1 MKNFY
6 DFKINNIKG
15 LSAQEI
21 EFRNKELDLFS
32 KNGFPNKREEAWKF
46 TDLNTILS
54 KNFVNITNDYI
65 SLKEKK
71 FELIKEFDH
80 NYLFILDGK
89 LVSNEFKFEDKNK
102 VLIKE
107 YDYKKQISVSN
118 QNSLSLL
125 NNALATGGY
134 YLEISK
140 DYKFKKPLV
149 VYNHFS
155 ESIKEQI
162 ISYKNSLILNEN
174 SKLTILNYTDTN
186 SKNNFFVNSFDYIKL
201 KKDSNL
207 KNIFINKDRCNCY
220 FHNHLKSDLEQ
231 NTNLDNYILST
242 GLKFN
247 RIDIE
252 INLNEEHAKSSI
264 FSALS
269 LGSEEHQEIKSSVN
283 HNFKNCQSY
292 QKIKNVLNDKSRG
305 VYQGKIFVKQDAQKT
320 DAYQLSKA
328 LLLNDNAEFDAKP
341 ELEIYAD
348 DVKCSHGSTS
358 GSIDLNSIHYLKS
371 RGIPEKKAYQMLIN
385 GFLSEILEKLPEDN
399 LKKFLVEKI
408 GSQINGY

>member
-292 QKIKNVLNDKSRG
+292 QKIKNVLNDQSRG
-305 VYQGKIFVKQDAQKT
+305 VYQGKIFVK
-320 DAYQLSKA
+320 
-328 LLLNDNAEFDAKP
+328 
-341 ELEIYAD
+341 
-348 DVKCSHGSTS
+348 
-358 GSIDLNSIHYLKS
+358 
-371 RGIPEKKAYQMLIN
+371 
-385 GFLSEILEKLPEDN
+385 
-399 LKKFLVEKI
+399 
-408 GSQINGY
+408 

>member
-6 DFKINNIKG
+6 NFKVNNIKG
-15 LSAQEI
+15 LSAQEK

-54 KNFVNITNDYI
+54 KNFANITNDYI

-80 NYLFILDGK
+80 NYLFVLDGK
-89 LVSNEFKFEDKNK
+89 LISNKFNFEDKNK
-102 VLIKE
+102 VIIKD
-107 YDYKKQISVSN
+107 YDYKKQIPVSN
-118 QNSLSLL
+118 QNSLNLL

-174 SKLTILNYTDTN
+174 SELTIFNYTDTN
-186 SKNNFFVNSFDYIKL
+186 SKNNFFVNSFDYLKL

-220 FHNHLKSDLEQ
+220 FHNYLKSDLEQ

-247 RIDIE
+247 KIDIE

-269 LGSEEHQEIKSSVN
+269 LGSEEHQEIKTIIN

-292 QKIKNVLNDKSRG
+292 QKIKNVLNDQSRG
-305 VYQGKIFVKQDAQKT
+305 VYQGKIFVNQEAQKT

-328 LLLNDNAEFDAKP
+328 LLLND
-341 ELEIYAD
+341 L
-348 DVKCSHGSTS
+348 S
-358 GSIDLNSIHYLKS
+358 LIH
-371 RGIPEKKAYQMLIN
+371 I
-385 GFLSEILEKLPEDN
+385 
-399 LKKFLVEKI
+399 
-408 GSQINGY
+408 

>member
-6 DFKINNIKG
+6 DFKVDNIIG
-15 LSAQEI
+15 LSSE
-21 EFRNKELDLFS
+21 EKKFRNKELDLFD

-54 KNFVNITNDYI
+54 KNFSNITNDYI
-65 SLKEKK
+65 SFKEKN

-80 NYLFILDGK
+80 NYLLVLDGK

-102 VLIKE
+102 VSIQE
-107 YDYKKQISVSN
+107 YDYQKQISVSN
-118 QNSLSLL
+118 QNSLNLL
-125 NNALATGGY
+125 NNALASGGY
-134 YLEISK
+134 SLEISK

-174 SKLTILNYTDTN
+174 SELTILNYTDNN
-186 SKNNFFVNSFDYIKL
+186 SKNNFFVNSFDYLKL
-201 KKDSNL
+201 KKGSNL
-207 KNIFINKDRCNCY
+207 KNIFINNNRCSCY
-220 FHNHLKSDLEQ
+220 FHNYLKSDLEQ
-231 NTNLDNYILST
+231 NANLDNYILSA

-247 RIDIE
+247 KMDID
-252 INLNEEHAKSSI
+252 INLNEEYAKISI
-264 FSALS
+264 FVALS
-269 LGSEEHQEIKSSVN
+269 LTSEEHQEIKSCIN

-292 QKIKNVLNDKSRG
+292 QKIKNVLNDQSRG

-385 GFLSEILEKLPEDN
+385 GFLLEILEKLPENN
-399 LKKFLVEKI
+399 LKKFLIEKI
-408 GSQINGY
+408 GNQINGY

>member
-6 DFKINNIKG
+6 NFKVDNIKG
-15 LSAQEI
+15 LSVQEK
-21 EFRNKELDLFS
+21 EFRNKELDQFS
-32 KNGFPNKREEAWKF
+32 KNGFPNKKEEAWKF
-46 TDLNTILS
+46 TDLNKILS
-54 KNFVNITNDYI
+54 KNFANITNDYI

-80 NYLFILDGK
+80 NYLFVLDGK
-89 LVSNEFKFEDKNK
+89 LISNEFNFEDKNK
-102 VLIKE
+102 IIIKD
-107 YDYKKQISVSN
+107 YDYKKQIPVSN
-118 QNSLSLL
+118 QNSLNLL

-149 VYNHFS
+149 VYNQFS
-155 ESIKEQI
+155 ESIKEKI
-162 ISYKNSLILNEN
+162 VSYKNSLILNEN
-174 SKLTILNYTDTN
+174 SELTILNYTDTN
-186 SKNNFFVNSFDYIKL
+186 SKNNFFVNSFDYYKL
-201 KKDSNL
+201 KKGSDL
-207 KNIFINKDRCNCY
+207 KNIFVNKERCNCY
-220 FHNHLKSDLEQ
+220 FHNYLKSDLEQ

-242 GLKFN
+242 GLKFSK
-247 RIDIE
+247 IDIE

-269 LGSEEHQEIKSSVN
+269 LSSEEHQEIKSCIN
-283 HNFKNCQSY
+283 HNFKNCQSF
-292 QKIKNVLNDKSRG
+292 QKIKNVLNDQSRG
-305 VYQGKIFVKQDAQKT
+305 VYQGKIFVKREAQKT

-328 LLLNDNAEFDAKP
+328 LLLDDNAEFDAKP

-358 GSIDLNSIHYLKS
+358 GSIDQNSIHYLKS
-371 RGIPEKKAYQMLIN
+371 RGIPEKEAYQMLIN

-399 LKKFLVEKI
+399 LKKFLIEKI
-408 GSQINGY
+408 GRQINGY

>member
-6 DFKINNIKG
+6 DFKIDNIKD
-15 LSAQEI
+15 LSVQEK

-54 KNFVNITNDYI
+54 KNFANITNDYT
-65 SLKEKK
+65 SLKRKK

-80 NYLFILDGK
+80 NYLIVLDGK
-89 LVSNEFKFEDKNK
+89 LLSNEFKFEDKNK

-107 YDYKKQISVSN
+107 YNYKEQIPVSN
-118 QNSLSLL
+118 QNSLNLL

-134 YLEISK
+134 NLEISRG
-140 DYKFKKPLV
+140 YKFKKPLV

-174 SKLTILNYTDTN
+174 SELTIFNYTDTN
-186 SKNNFFVNSFDYIKL
+186 SKNNFFVNSFDYLKL
-201 KKDSNL
+201 KKDSTL
-207 KNIFINKDRCNCY
+207 KNIFINKNRCNCY
-220 FHNHLKSDLEQ
+220 FHNYLKSDLEQ

-247 RIDIE
+247 KIDIE
-252 INLNEEHAKSSI
+252 VNLNEEHAKSSI

-269 LGSEEHQEIKSSVN
+269 LGSEEHQEIKSIMN

-292 QKIKNVLNDKSRG
+292 QKIKNVLNDQSRG
-305 VYQGKIFVKQDAQKT
+305 VYQGKIFVKQEAQKT

-358 GSIDLNSIHYLKS
+358 GSIDLDSIHYLKS
-371 RGIPEKKAYQMLIN
+371 RGIPKKEAYQILIN
-385 GFLSEILEKLPEDN
+385 GFLSEILEKLPEDS
-399 LKKFLVEKI
+399 LKKFLLEKI
-408 GSQINGY
+408 ERQINGY

>member
-6 DFKINNIKG
+6 NFKVNNIKG
-15 LSAQEI
+15 LTAQEK
-21 EFRNKELDLFS
+21 EFRNRELDLFS
-32 KNGFPNKREEAWKF
+32 KIGFPNRREEAWKF

-54 KNFVNITNDYI
+54 KNFANIKNDYI

-80 NYLFILDGK
+80 NYLFVLDGK

-102 VLIKE
+102 FLIKE
-107 YDYKKQISVSN
+107 YDYKKQISVGN
-118 QNSLSLL
+118 QNSLNLL

-174 SKLTILNYTDTN
+174 SELTIFNYTDTN
-186 SKNNFFVNSFDYIKL
+186 SKNNFFVNSFDYLKL
-201 KKDSNL
+201 KKDSIL
-207 KNIFINKDRCNCY
+207 KNIFINKERCNCY
-220 FHNHLKSDLEQ
+220 FHSYLKNDLEQ

-247 RIDIE
+247 KIDIE

-269 LGSEEHQEIKSSVN
+269 LGSEEHQEIKTSIN

-292 QKIKNVLNDKSRG
+292 QKIKNVLNDQSTG
-305 VYQGKIFVKQDAQKT
+305 VYQGKIFVKQEAQKT

-328 LLLNDNAEFDAKP
+328 LLLNDKAEFDAKP

-371 RGIPEKKAYQMLIN
+371 RGIPEKEAYQMLIN

-399 LKKFLVEKI
+399 LKKFLIEKI
-408 GSQINGY
+408 GRQINGY

>member
-6 DFKINNIKG
+6 DFKVDNIKG
-15 LSAQEI
+15 LSAQEK

-32 KNGFPNKREEAWKF
+32 KNGFPDKREEAWKF

-54 KNFVNITNDYI
+54 KNFANITNDYI
-65 SLKEKK
+65 SFKEKK
-71 FELIKEFDH
+71 FEFIKEFDH
-80 NYLFILDGK
+80 NYLFLLDGK
-89 LVSNEFKFEDKNK
+89 LVSNEFKYEDKNK

-107 YDYKKQISVSN
+107 YDYKNQISVNN
-118 QNSLSLL
+118 QNSLNLL

-134 YLEISK
+134 YLEIFK
-140 DYKFKKPLV
+140 NYKFKKPLV

-155 ESIKEQI
+155 ENIKGQI
-162 ISYKNSLILNEN
+162 ISYKNSLIMNEN
-174 SKLTILNYTDTN
+174 SDLIILNYTDNN
-186 SKNNFFVNSFDYIKL
+186 SKNNFFVNSFDYLEL

-220 FHNHLKSDLEQ
+220 FHNYLKCDLKQ

-247 RIDIE
+247 KIDIE
-252 INLNEEHAKSSI
+252 INLDEEHAKSSI

-269 LGSEEHQEIKSSVN
+269 LGNEEHQEIKSSIN
-283 HNFKNCQSY
+283 HNFKNCQSF
-292 QKIKNVLNDKSRG
+292 QKIKNVLNDQSRG
-305 VYQGKIFVKQDAQKT
+305 VYQGKIFVKQEAQKT

-371 RGIPEKKAYQMLIN
+371 RGIPEKEAYQMLIN
-385 GFLSEILEKLPEDN
+385 GFLSEILEKLPEN
-399 LKKFLVEKI
+399 ILKKFLLEKI
-408 GSQINGY
+408 GRQINGY

>member
-6 DFKINNIKG
+6 NFKVNNIKG
-15 LSAQEI
+15 LSAQEK

-32 KNGFPNKREEAWKF
+32 KNGFPNRREEAWKF

-54 KNFVNITNDYI
+54 KNFANITNDYI

-118 QNSLSLL
+118 QNSLNLL

-155 ESIKEQI
+155 KSIKEQI

-174 SKLTILNYTDTN
+174 SELTIFNYTDTN
-186 SKNNFFVNSFDYIKL
+186 SKNNFFVNSFDYLKL

-220 FHNHLKSDLEQ
+220 FHNYLKSDLEQ

-247 RIDIE
+247 KIDIE

-269 LGSEEHQEIKSSVN
+269 LGSEEHQEIKSSIN

-292 QKIKNVLNDKSRG
+292 QKIKNVLNDQSRG
-305 VYQGKIFVKQDAQKT
+305 VYQGKIFVKQEAQKT

-358 GSIDLNSIHYLKS
+358 GSIDEDSLYYLMTRGLNRTEATKLLIKGFLNDVVDFIKSPSIKKF
-371 RGIPEKKAYQMLIN
+371 IEKKLEENIN
-385 GFLSEILEKLPEDN
+385 GH
-399 LKKFLVEKI
+399 
-408 GSQINGY
+408 

>member
-6 DFKINNIKG
+6 DFKVDNIKG
-15 LSAQEI
+15 LSVQEK

-54 KNFVNITNDYI
+54 KNFANITNDYI

-71 FELIKEFDH
+71 FELIKDFDH

-89 LVSNEFKFEDKNK
+89 LVSNEFRFEDKKK

-107 YDYKKQISVSN
+107 YDYKKQILVSN
-118 QNSLSLL
+118 QNSLNLL

-149 VYNHFS
+149 IYNHFS
-155 ESIKEQI
+155 ENIKEQI
-162 ISYKNSLILNEN
+162 VSYKNSLILNEN
-174 SKLTILNYTDTN
+174 SELTILNFTDTN
-186 SKNNFFVNSFDYIKL
+186 SKNNFFVNSFDYLRL
-201 KKDSNL
+201 KKDANL

-220 FHNHLKSDLEQ
+220 FHNYLKSDLEQ

-247 RIDIE
+247 KIDIE

-269 LGSEEHQEIKSSVN
+269 LGSEEHQEIKSSIN

-292 QKIKNVLNDKSRG
+292 QKIKNVLNDQSRG
-305 VYQGKIFVKQDAQKT
+305 VYQGKIFVKQEAQKT

-385 GFLSEILEKLPEDN
+385 GFLSEILEKLSQDN
-399 LKKFLVEKI
+399 LKKFLTEKI
-408 GSQINGY
+408 GRQINGY

>member
-6 DFKINNIKG
+6 DFKVDNIIG
-15 LSAQEI
+15 LSSEEK
-21 EFRNKELDLFS
+21 EFRNKELDLFD

-54 KNFVNITNDYI
+54 KNFTNITNDYPA
-65 SLKEKK
+65 LKEKK

-80 NYLFILDGK
+80 NYLFVIDGK

-102 VLIKE
+102 VSIKE
-107 YDYKKQISVSN
+107 YDYKKQISVRN
-118 QNSLSLL
+118 QNSLNLL
-125 NNALATGGY
+125 NNALASGGY
-134 YLEISK
+134 SLEISK
-140 DYKFKKPLV
+140 NYKFRKPLV

-174 SKLTILNYTDTN
+174 SEITILNYTDTN
-186 SKNNFFVNSFDYIKL
+186 SKNNFFVNSFDCLKL
-201 KKDSNL
+201 KKGSSL
-207 KNIFINKDRCNCY
+207 KNIFINKNRCNCY
-220 FHNHLKSDLEQ
+220 FHNYQKSDLEH
-231 NTNLDNYILST
+231 NTTLDNYILST

-247 RIDIE
+247 KMDIE
-252 INLNEEHAKSSI
+252 INLNEEHAKSSV

-269 LGSEEHQEIKSSVN
+269 LSSDEHQEIKSSLN
-283 HNFKNCQSY
+283 HNSKNCQSY
-292 QKIKNVLNDKSRG
+292 QKIKNVLNDQSRG
-305 VYQGKIFVKQDAQKT
+305 VYQGKIFVKQEAQKT

-358 GSIDLNSIHYLKS
+358 GNLDLDSVYYLMT
-371 RGIPEKKAYQMLIN
+371 RGLSKNESTKLLVN
-385 GFLSEILEKLPEDN
+385 GFLNEVTDSIKSSSIRNFIKTKLDKQ
-399 LKKFLVEKI
+399 L
-408 GSQINGY
+408 

>member
-6 DFKINNIKG
+6 DFKVDNIKG
-15 LSAQEI
+15 LTAQEK

-54 KNFVNITNDYI
+54 KNFANITNDYI

-80 NYLFILDGK
+80 NYLFVLDGK

-102 VLIKE
+102 ILIKE

-118 QNSLSLL
+118 QNSLNLL

-140 DYKFKKPLV
+140 NYKFKKPLV

-155 ESIKEQI
+155 ESIKEHI

-174 SKLTILNYTDTN
+174 SELTIFYHTNTN
-186 SKNNFFVNSFDYIKL
+186 SKNNFFVNSFDYLKL

-207 KNIFINKDRCNCY
+207 KNIFINNDRCNCY
-220 FHNHLKSDLEQ
+220 FHNYLKSDLEQ

-242 GLKFN
+242 GLKLNKF
-247 RIDIE
+247 DIE

-269 LGSEEHQEIKSSVN
+269 LGSKEHQEIKSSIN
-283 HNFKNCQSY
+283 HNSKNCQSY
-292 QKIKNVLNDKSRG
+292 QKIKNVLNDQSKG
-305 VYQGKIFVKQDAQKT
+305 VFQGKIFVGQEAQKT
-320 DAYQLSKA
+320 DAYQLSRA
-328 LLLNDNAEFDAKP
+328 LLLNDNAEFNAKP

-371 RGIPEKKAYQMLIN
+371 RGIPEKEAYKMLIN
-385 GFLSEILEKLPEDN
+385 GFL
-399 LKKFLVEKI
+399 F
-408 GSQINGY
+408 

>member
-6 DFKINNIKG
+6 DFKVDNIKG
-15 LSAQEI
+15 LSAQEK

-54 KNFVNITNDYI
+54 KNFANITNNYI
-65 SLKEKK
+65 SLKEKNFK
-71 FELIKEFDH
+71 LIKEFDH
-80 NYLFILDGK
+80 NYLYILDGK

-107 YDYKKQISVSN
+107 YDYKKQIPISN
-118 QNSLSLL
+118 QNSLNLL

-134 YLEISK
+134 CLEISK
-140 DYKFKKPLV
+140 DYKFRKPLV

-155 ESIKEQI
+155 ESVKEQI
-162 ISYKNSLILNEN
+162 ISYKNSLILNQN
-174 SKLTILNYTDTN
+174 SELTILNYTDTN
-186 SKNNFFVNSFDYIKL
+186 SINNFFVNSFDYIKL

-207 KNIFINKDRCNCY
+207 KNIFMNKDRCNCY
-220 FHNHLKSDLEQ
+220 LHNYSKSDLEQ

-247 RIDIE
+247 KIDIE

-269 LGSEEHQEIKSSVN
+269 LNSEEHQEIKSNIN

-292 QKIKNVLNDKSRG
+292 QKIKNVLNDQSKG
-305 VYQGKIFVKQDAQKT
+305 VYQGKIFVKQEAQKT

-371 RGIPEKKAYQMLIN
+371 RGIPEKEAYQMLIN
-385 GFLSEILEKLPEDN
+385 GFLSEILEKLPKDN
-399 LKKFLVEKI
+399 LKKFLIEKI
-408 GSQINGY
+408 GRQINGY

>member
-6 DFKINNIKG
+6 NFKVDNIKN
-15 LSAQEI
+15 LSVQEK

-32 KNGFPNKREEAWKF
+32 KNGFPNKKEEAWKF

-54 KNFVNITNDYI
+54 KNFNNITNDYV

-80 NYLFILDGK
+80 NYLYVLDGK

-102 VLIKE
+102 VIIKD
-107 YDYKKQISVSN
+107 YDYKKQIPVSN
-118 QNSLSLL
+118 QNSLNLL

-149 VYNHFS
+149 VYNQFS

-162 ISYKNSLILNEN
+162 VSYKNSLILNEN
-174 SKLTILNYTDTN
+174 SELTILNYTDTN
-186 SKNNFFVNSFDYIKL
+186 SKNNFFVNSFDYFKL
-201 KKDSNL
+201 KKGSDL
-207 KNIFINKDRCNCY
+207 KNIFINKERCNCY
-220 FHNHLKSDLEQ
+220 FHNYLKSDLEQ

-242 GLKFN
+242 GFKFSK
-247 RIDIE
+247 IDIE

-269 LGSEEHQEIKSSVN
+269 LGSEEHQEIKSCIN
-283 HNFKNCQSY
+283 HNFKNCQSF
-292 QKIKNVLNDKSRG
+292 QKIKNVLNDQSRG
-305 VYQGKIFVKQDAQKT
+305 VYQGKIFVKQEAQKT

-328 LLLNDNAEFDAKP
+328 LLLDDNAEFDAKP

-358 GSIDLNSIHYLKS
+358 GSIDQNSIHYLKS
-371 RGIPEKKAYQMLIN
+371 RGIPEKEAYQMLIN

-399 LKKFLVEKI
+399 LNKFLIEKI
-408 GSQINGY
+408 GRQINGY

>member
-6 DFKINNIKG
+6 DFKVDNIKG
-15 LSAQEI
+15 LSAPEK

-32 KNGFPNKREEAWKF
+32 ENGFPNKREEAWKF

-54 KNFVNITNDYI
+54 KNFANITNDYTL
-65 SLKEKK
+65 LKEKK

-80 NYLFILDGK
+80 NYLIVLNGK
-89 LVSNEFKFEDKNK
+89 LVSSEFKFEDKNK
-102 VLIKE
+102 FLIKE

-118 QNSLSLL
+118 QNSLNLL

-134 YLEISK
+134 YLEISR

-174 SKLTILNYTDTN
+174 SELTILNYTDTN
-186 SKNNFFVNSFDYIKL
+186 SKNNFFVNSFGYLKL
-201 KKDSNL
+201 EKDSNL
-207 KNIFINKDRCNCY
+207 KNIFINKNRCNCY
-220 FHNHLKSDLEQ
+220 FHDYLKSDLEQ

-247 RIDIE
+247 KIDIE

-269 LGSEEHQEIKSSVN
+269 LGSEEHQEIKSSIN

-292 QKIKNVLNDKSRG
+292 QKIKNVLNDQSRG
-305 VYQGKIFVKQDAQKT
+305 VYQGKIFVKQEAQKT

-371 RGIPEKKAYQMLIN
+371 RGIPEKEAYQMLIN

-399 LKKFLVEKI
+399 LKKFLLEKI
-408 GSQINGY
+408 ERQINGY

>member
-6 DFKINNIKG
+6 DFKVDNIKG
-15 LSAQEI
+15 LSLQEK
-21 EFRNKELDLFS
+21 EFRNKELDLFC

-54 KNFVNITNDYI
+54 KNFANITNDYI
-65 SLKEKK
+65 SLKEKN

-80 NYLFILDGK
+80 NYLFVLDGK
-89 LVSNEFKFEDKNK
+89 LVSNEFKFEDENK
-102 VLIKE
+102 VLIKD

-118 QNSLSLL
+118 QNSLNLL

-140 DYKFKKPLV
+140 NYKFKKPLV

-174 SKLTILNYTDTN
+174 SELTIINYTDTN
-186 SKNNFFVNSFDYIKL
+186 SKNNFFVNSFDYLKL

-220 FHNHLKSDLEQ
+220 FHNYLKSDLEQ

-247 RIDIE
+247 KIDIE
-252 INLNEEHAKSSI
+252 INLNEEYAKSCI

-269 LGSEEHQEIKSSVN
+269 LGSEEHQEIKSSIN

-292 QKIKNVLNDKSRG
+292 QKIKNVLNDQSKG
-305 VYQGKIFVKQDAQKT
+305 VYQGKIFVKQEAQKT

-371 RGIPEKKAYQMLIN
+371 RGIPEKEAYQMLIN

-399 LKKFLVEKI
+399 LKKFLIEKI
-408 GSQINGY
+408 GRQINGY

>member
-1 MKNFY
+1 M
-6 DFKINNIKG
+6 
-15 LSAQEI
+15 
-21 EFRNKELDLFS
+21 
-32 KNGFPNKREEAWKF
+32 
-46 TDLNTILS
+46 
-54 KNFVNITNDYI
+54 
-65 SLKEKK
+65 
-71 FELIKEFDH
+71 
-80 NYLFILDGK
+80 
-89 LVSNEFKFEDKNK
+89 
-102 VLIKE
+102 IKE

-118 QNSLSLL
+118 KNSLNLL

-140 DYKFKKPLV
+140 NYKFKKPLV
-149 VYNHFS
+149 IYNYFS
-155 ESIKEQI
+155 QSIKEQI

-174 SKLTILNYTDTN
+174 SELTILNYTVTS
-186 SKNNFFVNSFDYIKL
+186 SKNNFFVNSFDYRNL
-201 KKDSNL
+201 KKDSYL

-220 FHNHLKSDLEQ
+220 FHNYIKSDLEQ

-247 RIDIE
+247 KFDIE

-264 FSALS
+264 FSALN
-269 LGSEEHQEIKSSVN
+269 LCGEEHQEIKSSIN

-292 QKIKNVLNDKSRG
+292 QKIKNVLNDQSRG
-305 VYQGKIFVKQDAQKT
+305 VYQGKIFVKQEAQKT

-371 RGIPEKKAYQMLIN
+371 RGIPEKEAYQMLIN

-399 LKKFLVEKI
+399 LKKFLIEKI
-408 GSQINGY
+408 GRQINGY